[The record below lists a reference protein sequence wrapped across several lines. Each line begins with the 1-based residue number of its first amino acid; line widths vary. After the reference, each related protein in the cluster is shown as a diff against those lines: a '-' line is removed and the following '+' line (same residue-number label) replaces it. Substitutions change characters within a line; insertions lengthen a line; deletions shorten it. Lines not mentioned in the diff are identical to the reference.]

1 MIDKGKRGAARWRA
15 MLHAISLTL
24 AQLRD
29 RRIIAVFVKSLALTL
44 LIFALLGVAAIYG
57 ARMLANHYGWGS
69 DGGIAATLIA
79 TFGTIAAGWLLFRA
93 VAMPVISLF
102 ADEVVAAIEARHY
115 PAAATSA
122 HRVSITTSLGL
133 ASGSVVRLILANLA
147 ALPFYAILL
156 LTAIGPVI
164 LFIALNALLLGRD
177 LGEMV
182 AVRHMNPNE
191 MRGWLRVTRGQRAIM
206 GLIITALFSVPFVNI
221 IAPII
226 GAGIATHMFH
236 RRPV

>member
-1 MIDKGKRGAARWRA
+1 
-15 MLHAISLTL
+15 MLHSISLTL
-24 AQLRD
+24 GQLGD

-44 LIFALLGVAAIYG
+44 LIFAVLGIGAIYG
-57 ARMLANHYGWGS
+57 ARLLANRYGWGS

-79 TFGTIAAGWLLFRA
+79 TLGTIAAAWLLFRT
-93 VAMPVISLF
+93 VAIPVISLF

-122 HRVSITTSLGL
+122 HRVSITTSLKL
-133 ASGSVVRLILANLA
+133 AFGSVVRLVLANIA
-147 ALPFYAILL
+147 ALPFYGLLL
-156 LTAIGPVI
+156 LTAVGPLI

-182 AVRHMNPNE
+182 AVRHMNDDA
-191 MRGWLRVTRGQRAIM
+191 MKRWLRVTRGQRALV
-206 GLIITALFSVPFVNI
+206 GLTVTALFSVPFVNI

-236 RRPV
+236 RRPI